1 MTAISLL
8 GFLAES
14 LRDLYI
20 NEYLLHAEGEKRE
33 LFFRRNKIFFYG
45 KTQREFSYLTSEA
58 SLVSEFKLSFA
69 IKKDFVESKKVHVE
83 HLQHAT
89 CSFVPHFPHFE
100 NRVCLDWGIS
110 IHRCCVNTTRTSLQK
125 LIREGAAGVAVYVSS
140 TFAHFSLQNPF
151 KMFKNYFLA
160 TFNTSSTKL
169 S

>member
-1 MTAISLL
+1 M
-8 GFLAES
+8 
-14 LRDLYI
+14 
-20 NEYLLHAEGEKRE
+20 HAEGEKRE

-100 NRVCLDWGIS
+100 NRVCLD
-110 IHRCCVNTTRTSLQK
+110 
-125 LIREGAAGVAVYVSS
+125 
-140 TFAHFSLQNPF
+140 
-151 KMFKNYFLA
+151 
-160 TFNTSSTKL
+160 
-169 S
+169 

>member
-1 MTAISLL
+1 MEELPKTGMYGGNKNKEWKA
-8 GFLAES
+8 
-14 LRDLYI
+14 
-20 NEYLLHAEGEKRE
+20 NTEYLLHAEGEKRE

-125 LIREGAAGVAVYVSS
+125 LIIDGATCIAADTV
-140 TFAHFSLQNPF
+140 
-151 KMFKNYFLA
+151 A
-160 TFNTSSTKL
+160 TFT
-169 S
+169 

>member
-1 MTAISLL
+1 MA
-8 GFLAES
+8 GVQ
-14 LRDLYI
+14 
-20 NEYLLHAEGEKRE
+20 NCE
-33 LFFRRNKIFFYG
+33 LTFERNKIFFYG

-110 IHRCCVNTTRTSLQK
+110 IHRCCVNTTRTGRFRFSRNTFPVSEKSEILDWIYIGKNPLHPWSDWFKISLLSLYHQNGGGFSK
-125 LIREGAAGVAVYVSS
+125 TGQFRVGTTPNWSS
-140 TFAHFSLQNPF
+140 RTWRSL
-151 KMFKNYFLA
+151 
-160 TFNTSSTKL
+160 
-169 S
+169 

>member
-1 MTAISLL
+1 M
-8 GFLAES
+8 
-14 LRDLYI
+14 
-20 NEYLLHAEGEKRE
+20 HAEGEKRE

-125 LIREGAAGVAVYVSS
+125 LIREGAASNGLYYRSI
-140 TFAHFSLQNPF
+140 FLYNPF
-151 KMFKNYFLA
+151 TKIFQNFKTYFLT
-160 TFNTSSTKL
+160 TFNTFLMKTA
-169 S
+169 

>member
-1 MTAISLL
+1 MN
-8 GFLAES
+8 
-14 LRDLYI
+14 

-125 LIREGAAGVAVYVSS
+125 LIREGAASNGLYYRSI
-140 TFAHFSLQNPF
+140 FLYNPF
-151 KMFKNYFLA
+151 TKIFQNFKTYFLT
-160 TFNTSSTKL
+160 TFNTFLMKTA
-169 S
+169 